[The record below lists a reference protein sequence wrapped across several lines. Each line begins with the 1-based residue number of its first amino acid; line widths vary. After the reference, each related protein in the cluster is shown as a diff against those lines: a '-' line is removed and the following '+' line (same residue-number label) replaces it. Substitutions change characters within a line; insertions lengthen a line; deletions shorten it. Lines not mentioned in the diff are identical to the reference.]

1 MKTKVRV
8 VGKVAVVDLS
18 GKITIGEGDVV
29 LRDEVNKLLETDSKN
44 ILLNLNGVTYMD
56 SAGIGELVACYKRAA
71 EAGAK
76 LKLLNPS
83 GRVSDLLSLTK
94 LQQVFDIYNEEKE
107 ASSAFRPVHPRL
119 QLREQVECL

>member
-1 MKTKVRV
+1 MKTKVRT

-29 LRDEVNKLLETDSKN
+29 LRDEVNKLLEADNKS

-94 LQQVFDIYNEEKE
+94 LQQVFDIYNEEKD
-107 ASSAFRPVHPRL
+107 ALVSF
-119 QLREQVECL
+119 